1 MERVCLLDIDG
12 RPQDISVGV
21 ASRWWSRTRGLW
33 PGDRWPAF
41 DVLQIPR
48 CAAVHTFGMR
58 VPIDVV
64 FSDADGRVTSVR
76 SALDPWRIATDRS
89 ACCTWEMRAGFAE
102 GIGLRSGMRLRALER
117 SRGATAVEFLIAAVL
132 VVIPLCFAVVEI
144 AQLATARH
152 VLQHSVNEAAR
163 QASVADGS
171 DFALRRS
178 LGLGMLPLFVPLDA
192 RLPFDAHPDTAA
204 ADRSSATVGLEGLA
218 RAYAETFRPDLTWV
232 ELEALDPQARVHRL
246 RVRYCREMHMPLV
259 REAIAMLQRLGTASP
274 FDQACLARERMPL
287 EAWALVLRRS
297 GAIRGAGDLPELP
310 PPRVGDLPAIPP
322 PSHPGGGGG
331 GGGRD
336 GLDEGDIMDR

>member
-1 MERVCLLDIDG
+1 MDRVCLLDIDG
-12 RPQDISVGV
+12 RPQGISVGV

-48 CAAVHTFGMR
+48 CAAVHTLGMR

-76 SALDPWRIATDRS
+76 SALGPWRIATDRS

-102 GIGLRSGMRLRALER
+102 RIGLRRGMRLRALER

-132 VVIPLCFAVVEI
+132 VVIPLTFTVIEI
-144 AQLATARH
+144 SQLATARH
-152 VLQHSVNEAAR
+152 VLQHAVNEAAR
-163 QASVADGS
+163 QASVADRS

-192 RLPFDAHPDTAA
+192 RLPFGASA
-204 ADRSSATVGLEGLA
+204 ADPAAERTSATVGLEGLA
-218 RAYAETFRPDLTWV
+218 RAYAETFRPDLTAV

-259 REAIAMLQRLGTASP
+259 REVIAMLQRLGTASP
-274 FDQACLARERMPL
+274 FDQACLARERLPL

-297 GAIRGAGDLPELP
+297 GPIRGAGDLPELP
-310 PPRVGDLPAIPP
+310 PPQVGDLPAIPP
-322 PSHPGGGGG
+322 PSDPGDGG

>member
-21 ASRWWSRTRGLW
+21 ASRWWSRARGLW

-64 FSDADGRVTSVR
+64 FCDADGRVTSVR

-89 ACCTWEMRAGFAE
+89 ACCTWEMRAGFAA
-102 GIGLRSGMRLRALER
+102 GLGLRRGVRLRALER

-152 VLQHSVNEAAR
+152 VLQHAVNEAAR
-163 QASVADGS
+163 QASVAGGS

-178 LGLGMLPLFVPLDA
+178 LGLGMLPLFAPLDA
-192 RLPFDAHPDTAA
+192 SLPFGGRPDTAA
-204 ADRSSATVGLEGLA
+204 ADRWSATVGLEGLA
-218 RAYAETFRPDLTWV
+218 RAYAETFRPDLTEV
-232 ELEALDPQARVHRL
+232 ELEALDPHARVHRL

-259 REAIAMLQRLGTASP
+259 REAIAMLQRLGADSP
-274 FDQACLARERMPL
+274 FDQVCLARERMPL

-297 GAIRGAGDLPELP
+297 GPIRGAGALPELP
-310 PPRVGDLPAIPP
+310 PSELGDLPAIPQP
-322 PSHPGGGGG
+322 PDPGGGG